1 MTTAEIVLN
10 ATDARALTDRI
21 KTGVE
26 AVWELIKQAYTEGA
40 WSALGYESWDDYC
53 TREFGTS
60 RLRLPRE
67 ERSEVV
73 ASLRESGLSL
83 RGIAAATGITHTEVR
98 RSLDAGV
105 TNVPPEPD
113 AKPPG
118 APTEST
124 PGQTDRVSM
133 ALEHAREKQYTP
145 VIGLDGKRYRPQA
158 PKPPAERTIVDQMDA
173 AVIRLGKPQIVHRM
187 DAAVVQL
194 RREVRKIVALTRDPS
209 FSRYREELY
218 AGSHGDLQYLSG
230 KLEAVVSRL
239 TGPVS

>member
-1 MTTAEIVLN
+1 MTAAAEIVLN

-21 KTGVE
+21 NTGVE
-26 AVWELIKQAYTEGA
+26 AVWELIRQAYTQRA

-53 TREFGTS
+53 IREFGTS

-67 ERSEVV
+67 LRSEVV

-83 RGIAAATGITHTEVR
+83 RAIAAATGISHTEAR
-98 RSLDAGV
+98 RSLDTGV

-113 AKPPG
+113 AKPRG

-124 PGQTDRVSM
+124 PGQTDRVGM
-133 ALEHAREKQYTP
+133 ALEQPEQQRDLAL

-158 PKPPAERTIVDQMDA
+158 PKPPAERTIVD
-173 AVIRLGKPQIVHRM
+173 RM
-187 DAAVVQL
+187 NAAVVQL
-194 RREVRKIVALTRDPS
+194 GKDVRKIVALNQDPS
-209 FSRYREELY
+209 FSRYREEIY

-230 KLEAVVSRL
+230 QLEAVVSRL
-239 TGPVS
+239 TGPIS